1 MRFERFCRRKYIKN
15 ILIADDNNQIIE
27 VLKQYALKE
36 NYTVFTADNGSK
48 TLEEFHKRDYDVIL
62 LDVMMPEIDGFEVC
76 RRIRQTSMVPI
87 IMITAR
93 GEDYDKIMGLNIG
106 ADDYVIKP
114 FSPSEVM
121 ARVRAILRRV
131 ESIGISNKEV
141 VQKGS
146 LRINLDKFQV
156 FIHDETVSLTK
167 KEVEILWL
175 LASNAGIVFSR
186 TQILDSVWGFEYFG
200 DSRTIDT
207 HIKRLRSKVDTYEH
221 SDWKILTVRGIGYKF
236 EVIHE

>member
-1 MRFERFCRRKYIKN
+1 M
-15 ILIADDNNQIIE
+15 
-27 VLKQYALKE
+27 KQYALKE

-93 GEDYDKIMGLNIG
+93 GEDYDKIMGLDIG